1 VVSCPVAQRDK
12 EFAMNPSAQNP
23 FDGSS
28 GNYEETLRLIARV
41 SAPEGLEERVQAGLR
56 TVSPKA
62 RILRW
67 PEALRLDNPWIQNLA
82 RAAAAAAIVAVVVG
96 GGWSVSS
103 RFQSSQPTSA
113 IAVPAHGA
121 GQTGQI
127 GQGGF
132 SSAGA
137 MRTPQT
143 LNGPVVAHPSTTA
156 TKPAKPAAK
165 HATKTPVRH
174 GKSVPVKNPV
184 APTIR

>member
-1 VVSCPVAQRDK
+1 MALRAK
-12 EFAMNPSAQNP
+12 ELVMNSSAQNP

-41 SAPEGLEERVQAGLR
+41 SVPEGLEERVQAGLR
-56 TVSPKA
+56 TTSPKA

-67 PEALRLDNPWIQNLA
+67 PEALRLENPWIQNLA

-103 RFQSSQPTSA
+103 RYQSSQPTSA
-113 IAVPAHGA
+113 IAVPQRGA

-143 LNGPVVAHPSTTA
+143 LNGPVVAHPATTV
-156 TKPAKPAAK
+156 TQQAKPAAK
-165 HATKTPVRH
+165 HATKTPVRKV
-174 GKSVPVKNPV
+174 KSAPAKTPIAPNP
-184 APTIR
+184 R